1 MTNKLKVSK
10 KLTNQGWSVTAKVEA
25 GGSIPAD
32 IFVYTN
38 SGTTALGEFEAVVS
52 ILDMPKIPVWNSTAI
67 TPRLKYV
74 RANVMNK
81 IITDGSDVDL
91 FISRLVS
98 SVKKFTQD
106 YSSVKETSEIY
117 VLD

>member
-10 KLTNQGWSVTAKVEA
+10 KLTNQGWSVTAKLEA
-25 GGSIPAD
+25 GGTIPAD
-32 IFVYTN
+32 LFVYLN
-38 SGTTALGEFEAVVS
+38 SGTTALGEFEVVVS
-52 ILDMPKIPVWNSTAI
+52 VLDMPKIPVWNNTVV
-67 TPRLKYV
+67 TPRIKYV
-74 RANVMNK
+74 RTNVMNK

-98 SVKKFTQD
+98 SVKKFTQE